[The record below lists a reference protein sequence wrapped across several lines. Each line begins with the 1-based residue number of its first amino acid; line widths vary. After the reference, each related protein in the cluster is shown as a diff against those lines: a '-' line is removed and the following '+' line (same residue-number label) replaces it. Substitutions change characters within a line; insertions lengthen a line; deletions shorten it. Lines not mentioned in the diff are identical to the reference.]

1 MAIKKLKRNLPLFIE
16 RFFIR
21 LKVTY
26 LIWRVSMSKR
36 KPTRVDDS
44 YKVYLTLIHGDAA
57 ELKQPYVHPR
67 LH

>member
-1 MAIKKLKRNLPLFIE
+1 MAIKTFKRKLPVLIE
-16 RFFIR
+16 RFLIR
-21 LKVTY
+21 IKVTY

>member
-1 MAIKKLKRNLPLFIE
+1 MAIKNINRKLPLLVE
-16 RFFIR
+16 RFLIR

-36 KPTRVDDS
+36 KPTRVNDS
-44 YKVYLTLIHGDAA
+44 YKVYLTLIHGDAS
-57 ELKQPYVHPR
+57 EVKQPFIHPR

>member
-1 MAIKKLKRNLPLFIE
+1 MAIKKLKRSLPLFIE

-44 YKVYLTLIHGDAA
+44 YKVYLTLIHGDAS